1 MRGRTHQLAPN
12 CAAKQETRAARALFP
27 KNTISRSVDSR
38 APNAHFDDEP
48 DQRSRVFRS
57 VHEGNSRPCWASECR
72 PEMLD
77 YPIRF
82 RNATGAV
89 QPIAERVNIHLMD
102 FNFFT
107 STKQPWHRPR
117 CCSQANESAASNSP
131 SKNAWRTSSHSGQG
145 LAVLVLDSG
154 IMTVHRLAERKR
166 QPAPGLT
173 MTFPFMFGWIEHK

>member
-38 APNAHFDDEP
+38 APNAHFDGEP

-89 QPIAERVNIHLMD
+89 QPNCGTREYPSRGFQFFYFNEATLASSKVLLASQRICRVQFSVEKRME
-102 FNFFT
+102 
-107 STKQPWHRPR
+107 
-117 CCSQANESAASNSP
+117 NELPFRTGAGGTRAGFGDHDSA
-131 SKNAWRTSSHSGQG
+131 
-145 LAVLVLDSG
+145 
-154 IMTVHRLAERKR
+154 
-166 QPAPGLT
+166 PAR
-173 MTFPFMFGWIEHK
+173 